1 VVRVSVHDFSTAIPR
16 GRPMT
21 TEDEEAGRGLAIVA
35 ACSTAWGWGI
45 DPAMPGK
52 TVWSELRSAYP
63 ESR

>member
-1 VVRVSVHDFSTAIPR
+1 
-16 GRPMT
+16 MT

-52 TVWSELRSAYP
+52 TVWSELRSACP